1 MSETRVICS
10 LGQVLV
16 YSFDIVISL
25 HGLINDN
32 PLTILFVFE
41 IETREAFTAPY
52 ENVCAA
58 QIQLK
63 MEIPLVQIT
72 RRIERYSIIATFYLV
87 RV

>member
-1 MSETRVICS
+1 MYAGKVNNTREGAERNLTC
-10 LGQVLV
+10 
-16 YSFDIVISL
+16 Y
-25 HGLINDN
+25 LI
-32 PLTILFVFE
+32 TILFVFE

-63 MEIPLVQIT
+63 MEITLVQIT
-72 RRIERYSIIATFYLV
+72 RRIERYSNIATFYLV

>member
-1 MSETRVICS
+1 MAGTAVIAY
-10 LGQVLV
+10 VN
-16 YSFDIVISL
+16 F
-25 HGLINDN
+25 
-32 PLTILFVFE
+32 ILFVFE

-63 MEIPLVQIT
+63 MEITLVQIT
-72 RRIERYSIIATFYLV
+72 RRIERYSNIATFYLV